1 MERHLAILAA
11 EAQPDVCMRHLLQE
25 KLANFHS
32 ISSLPPVSTEAVMVS
47 RVFPLLSACPRGAT
61 SSKSTEVAVSFEKY
75 VSFSFSFLYRLPS
88 ANPGGR
94 RIIPLAGT
102 EINVT
107 CSGHV
112 LTSPSPTCRLQGAPD
127 RSICLSLSAASKNS
141 TITIITFIEDLG
153 ANSWTEHLN

>member
-1 MERHLAILAA
+1 
-11 EAQPDVCMRHLLQE
+11 MRHLLQE

-127 RSICLSLSAASKNS
+127 LPAPGEPAWLLLTAREEDDGRNFSCEASLEVQGQWLSKTTVIQLHVLC
-141 TITIITFIEDLG
+141 E
-153 ANSWTEHLN
+153 